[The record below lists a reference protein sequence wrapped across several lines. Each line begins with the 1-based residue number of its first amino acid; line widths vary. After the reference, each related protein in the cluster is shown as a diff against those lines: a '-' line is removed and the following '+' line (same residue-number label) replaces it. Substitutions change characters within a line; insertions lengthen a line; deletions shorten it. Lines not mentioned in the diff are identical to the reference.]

1 MKKLLLLI
9 LAGGV
14 LGGGAYLA
22 QHYDLE
28 GLKKFRFLPR
38 SSKSAYAGDREAG
51 RVEGAVRVA
60 VYRLAPWDD
69 SQADDAQIIDLL
81 AESVGRFD
89 VTALVGLHSAE
100 HLLTRLTARLS
111 AAGRNYE
118 YALGPLVGAEGERQ
132 RFAFVYDAQTLLLDR
147 SRLYT
152 VRDPDNLLSADPL
165 VGWFR
170 ALGPD
175 PKAAFTFS
183 LVAANVS
190 PRRADAELAALEQ
203 TLRAVRQ
210 DGREE
215 DDVILAVSLPEG
227 QAGLG
232 PLEWLPQG
240 SVAPAAG
247 RATGIHGNERLDAL
261 IFQTS
266 ATLEYFGHSGVLDL
280 VRTLNL
286 TTQQVERLSPRLPV
300 WADFTAAEALGQ

>member
-1 MKKLLLLI
+1 MKKLMLLI
-9 LAGGV
+9 IAGGV

-22 QHYDLE
+22 QHYDIDR
-28 GLKKFRFLPR
+28 LKQFEFKPR
-38 SSKSAYAGDREAG
+38 SGSPAAPVAQEAG

-60 VYRLAPWDD
+60 SYRLAPWDD
-69 SQADDAQIIDLL
+69 SQADDAQLIDLL

-89 VTALVGLHSAE
+89 VTALAGLHSAE

-111 AAGRNYE
+111 AAGHNYE

-132 RFAFVYDAQTLLLDR
+132 RFAFIYNADTLLLDR

-170 ALGPD
+170 ALGTD
-175 PKAAFTFS
+175 SDAAFTFS

-190 PRRADAELAALEQ
+190 SRRAEAELAALEQ
-203 TLRAVRQ
+203 TLRAVRD
-210 DGREE
+210 DGRNE

-227 QAGLG
+227 QANLG

-240 SVAPAAG
+240 CVAPAHG
-247 RATGIHGNERLDAL
+247 RATGLYGNERLDAL
-261 IFQTS
+261 VFQTS
-266 ATLEYFGHSGVLDL
+266 ATLEYFGSNGVLDL
-280 VRTLNL
+280 VRSLNL

-300 WADFTAAEALGQ
+300 WADFTTAEAMDR